1 MTMLH
6 LEMIDEIL
14 AIDDVVWYIAII
26 DSIGNVISSKLKKN
40 TNNVIED
47 QEEMYMVDLRITK
60 SMLDIF
66 DSSFGK
72 TISLQ
77 IKREKTRQMIYYHD
91 NLIIYITCD
100 PKTDN
105 KKISEISD
113 KIEHLVL
120 VMVA

>member
-1 MTMLH
+1 MLD

-14 AIDDVVWYIAII
+14 SIDDVVWYVAII
-26 DSIGNVISSKLKKN
+26 DSMGNVITSKLKKN

-47 QEEMYMVDLRITK
+47 EEEMYMVDLRITK

-77 IKREKTRQMIYYHD
+77 TKREKTRQMIYYHD

-100 PKTDN
+100 PRTDN
-105 KKISEISD
+105 KKISEISN
-113 KIEHLVL
+113 KIEPLIH
-120 VMVA
+120 AIIS